1 MMRVITAITAAVGIS
16 LIPSLTSGA
25 SAGTPGM
32 FANQVEPSS
41 VFDGIRVGMTV
52 SEAKTALSS
61 FAEDVSYK
69 DGANR
74 KRRIKDAGNG
84 AKFYVLLSGEVVS
97 RIGIEAREKG
107 LVAKLTKQWGK
118 PAQNV
123 NAANEAITSW
133 GGAEWRVDLS
143 CRQELCRLA
152 FHRSLT
158 AAFFGDKVGPP
169 AALARLKL
177 GMSREEIAVLAAP
190 FASGNEIPAGPEDVR
205 LSVDVADGRLRS
217 IAVGGLPPQA
227 GELLAAA
234 WGQGVAVDAKPTWFN
249 PAAGWRARFDE
260 KLQVLQLTE
269 YMPVMALLGAGEK
282 LGLPLIGL
290 TEVQL
295 AKVYPKFQAST
306 GGGQVSLP
314 PTEFATALTSIGV
327 QIDPLTGKAAKAV
340 FALPFDSQAQKDLL
354 VAVLERK
361 WGKAQSQVKNGKQML
376 TFPTVKTRVRVVED
390 TANQLLVELR

>member
-1 MMRVITAITAAVGIS
+1 MMRVITAIAAAVGIS
-16 LIPSLTSGA
+16 LIS
-25 SAGTPGM
+25 SAAAAPPPM
-32 FANQVEPSS
+32 FATTVTPSS
-41 VFDGIRVGMTV
+41 AFDGIRVGMTFD
-52 SEAKTALSS
+52 EAKTALGA
-61 FAEDVSYK
+61 FEVDASYK
-69 DGANR
+69 DAANR
-74 KRRIKDAGNG
+74 KRLIKDAGRG
-84 AKFYVLLSGEVVS
+84 AKYYVLLAGDVVS

-107 LVAKLTKQWGK
+107 LVATLTKQWGK

-133 GGAEWRVDLS
+133 GGVAWRVDLS

-152 FHRSLT
+152 FHRALT
-158 AAFFGDKVGPP
+158 AGFFGDKVGPP
-169 AALARLKL
+169 AALARVKL
-177 GMSREEIAVLAAP
+177 GMTREEIRVLAAP
-190 FASGNEIPAGPEDVR
+190 FAGGNEIPAGPEDVR
-205 LSVDVADGRLRS
+205 LSVDLGSDGRLRS
-217 IAVGGLPPQA
+217 IAIGGLPPQA
-227 GELLAAA
+227 GELLTAA
-234 WGQGVAVDAKPTWFN
+234 WGKGVDVDAKPTWFN

-306 GGGQVSLP
+306 GGGQVALP
-314 PTEFATALTSIGV
+314 PTEFATALTLIGV
-327 QIDPLTGKAAKAV
+327 QIDPLTGRTAKAV

-361 WGKAQSQVKNGKQML
+361 WGKAQSQLKNGKQML
-376 TFPTVKTRVRVVED
+376 TFPTAKTRVRVVED